1 MANTHS
7 HDKDQL
13 KRYLKRLLI
22 QQTHDLKLLSDYKR
36 KKIPQ
41 DASFIV
47 GKRNE
52 TRYRKD
58 RIANLKT
65 QLQYLD
71 KSEAS

>member
-1 MANTHS
+1 MDNTRS

-22 QQTHDLKLLSDYKR
+22 QQTHDLKLLSDFER
-36 KKIPQ
+36 KKIPG
-41 DASFIV
+41 DASFIIS
-47 GKRNE
+47 KRNE

-65 QLQYLD
+65 QLQSLD
-71 KSEAS
+71 KKK

>member
-1 MANTHS
+1 MANTRS

-22 QQTHDLKLLSDYKR
+22 QQTHDLKLLSDYER
-36 KKIPQ
+36 KQIPR
-41 DASFIV
+41 DASFIIS
-47 GKRNE
+47 KHNE

-65 QLQYLD
+65 QLQSLD
-71 KSEAS
+71 KTK

>member
-1 MANTHS
+1 MDNTRS

-22 QQTHDLKLLSDYKR
+22 QQTHDLKLLSDYER

-41 DASFIV
+41 DASFIIS
-47 GKRNE
+47 KRNK

-65 QLQYLD
+65 QLQSLD
-71 KSEAS
+71 EKK

>member
-1 MANTHS
+1 MANTRS

-22 QQTHDLKLLSDYKR
+22 QQTHDLKLLSDYER

-41 DASFIV
+41 DASFIIS
-47 GKRNE
+47 KRNK

-65 QLQYLD
+65 QLQSLD
-71 KSEAS
+71 KTK

>member
-1 MANTHS
+1 MANTRS

-13 KRYLKRLLI
+13 KRYLKHLLI
-22 QQTHDLKLLSDYKR
+22 QQTHDLKLLSDYER

-41 DASFIV
+41 DASFIIS
-47 GKRNE
+47 KRNK

-65 QLQYLD
+65 QLQSLD
-71 KSEAS
+71 KKK